1 MTDCVKFA
9 IFYGMEE
16 DEIPLGT
23 FPDTQEDVQESV
35 EQTAEAD
42 RCLGVTEADR
52 LEAAWEAVP
61 PDPPMWVPP
70 GGEIF
75 RAPPDPPMWV
85 PPAGEEIP
93 VRRLN
98 GYMTERYVADVPPAW
113 CTRNLD
119 DYRVLTVDDSVERN
133 CTITI
138 DGYVRQ
144 EKYDELVNDF
154 NNLKAKVERLESFL
168 STVSSP
174 DDEMMTI

>member
-1 MTDCVKFA
+1 
-9 IFYGMEE
+9 MEDE
-16 DEIPLGT
+16 EEIPLGT
-23 FPDTQEDVQESV
+23 FPETQEDVQESA
-35 EQTAEAD
+35 EQAAEAD
-42 RCLGVTEADR
+42 RCLGVTTDDR
-52 LEAAWEAVP
+52 LIDEAWQAVP
-61 PDPPMWVPP
+61 PGPVDWVPR
-70 GGEIF
+70 GGEI
-75 RAPPDPPMWV
+75 WV
-85 PPAGEEIP
+85 PPAGEETTI
-93 VRRLN
+93 RRLN

-119 DYRVLTVDDSVERN
+119 DYRVLTMEDPVERN
-133 CTITI
+133 CTVTI

>member
-1 MTDCVKFA
+1 
-9 IFYGMEE
+9 MEE

-23 FPDTQEDVQESV
+23 FPETHEDVQEDP
-35 EQTAEAD
+35 EQAAEAD
-42 RCLGVTEADR
+42 RCLGVTTDDR
-52 LEAAWEAVP
+52 LLNAAWEAVP
-61 PDPPMWVPP
+61 P
-70 GGEIF
+70 G
-75 RAPPDPPMWV
+75 PPMWV
-85 PPAGEEIP
+85 PPAGEETT

-98 GYMTERYVADVPPAW
+98 GYMTERYVADAPAW
-113 CTRNLD
+113 GVRDMD
-119 DYRVLTVDDSVERN
+119 DYRVLTIGEPDERN

-154 NNLKAKVERLESFL
+154 NNLKAKVDRLESFL